1 MTRAPTAPIL
11 ALCLAALLLAATMP
25 GARAGEAFFQ
35 GLDDLPLM
43 PGLAER
49 VAEHATFDT
58 PAGRIVARGAD
69 GPVSRDAVLRFY
81 AETLPQLGWQP
92 AAGGIYTRNG
102 EKLQIEFPR
111 RPAGARGLGV
121 RILITP
127 G

>member
-1 MTRAPTAPIL
+1 MTQIRTAPIL
-11 ALCLAALLLAATMP
+11 ALCLAAMLLGPAR
-25 GARAGEAFFQ
+25 GAESFFAGI
-35 GLDDLPLM
+35 DDLPLM
-43 PGLAER
+43 PGLSEQAAER
-49 VAEHATFDT
+49 TTFDT
-58 PAGRIVARGAD
+58 PAGRIVARGAE

-92 AAGGIYTRNG
+92 MPGGGFMRNG

-111 RPAGARGLGV
+111 QPAGARSLGV

>member
-1 MTRAPTAPIL
+1 MTSVRTGSIH
-11 ALCLAALLLAATMP
+11 ALCLAALLLGAAQ
-25 GARAGEAFFQ
+25 AADAFFE
-35 GLDDLPLM
+35 GIDDLPLM

-49 VAEHATFDT
+49 AAERTTFDT
-58 PAGRIVARGAD
+58 PTGRILSRGAE
-69 GPVSRDAVLRFY
+69 GAVSRDAVLRFY
-81 AETLPQLGWQP
+81 GETLPQLGWSP
-92 AAGGIYTRNG
+92 VGGDAFVRNG